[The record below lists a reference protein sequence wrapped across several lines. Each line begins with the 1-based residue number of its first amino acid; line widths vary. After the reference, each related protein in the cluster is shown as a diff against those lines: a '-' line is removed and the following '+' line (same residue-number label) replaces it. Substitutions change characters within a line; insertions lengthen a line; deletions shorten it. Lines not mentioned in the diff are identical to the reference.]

1 LLRLKSLFLLIML
14 VTVPVP
20 VVSLTLD
27 EIPQTDPGI
36 ATGDALYSLD
46 LLFDDLSLKFWEV
59 MQALRVVDDDK
70 VAKEMLKVIAER
82 KAELKYLE
90 DKGRIN
96 TREYLKLKERLQER
110 IRSYE
115 ECTKP
120 KLSITYTIE
129 GYDVSVVIKNIW
141 DREITYVT
149 GGIRGESDS
158 GKKIDYQSP
167 IPYPLNLKPG
177 EERLFS
183 IRIPEEYAGNWT
195 ITIHIVNWDG
205 KRLIKET
212 FNVTIPQ

>member
-1 LLRLKSLFLLIML
+1 LKSLFLLIML

-36 ATGDALYSLD
+36 APGDALYSLD

-120 KLSITYTIE
+120 KHSITYTIE

-158 GKKIDYQSP
+158 G
-167 IPYPLNLKPG
+167 
-177 EERLFS
+177 
-183 IRIPEEYAGNWT
+183 T
-195 ITIHIVNWDG
+195 
-205 KRLIKET
+205 
-212 FNVTIPQ
+212 